1 MDAPKAAE
9 VIITQL
15 LTWQCG
21 GYMTIEQTFIH
32 HHLPL
37 NFKGPGA
44 YKALAV
50 IGDSYA
56 GIAWPAADHTQES
69 QHFHTQIVLNRAPE
83 PEERHTLGCLVQE
96 AIERELLDAD
106 VTFDEAAYKP
116 DYVQP
121 EPGRNFE
128 QLYGPVLNVDR
139 VLRDDPEQPVDD
151 ELEQIINTAP
161 PVMKAYMKW
170 QKENAFRV
178 HPTFALCSAL
188 LIIQAFIGR
197 NVRLPRDLRCNLW
210 MLLFA
215 PTESGKGAVIRAAED
230 ALKQLSDQKVFPA
243 VLHFTNRYGSPE
255 GMLWKFTKTPQVVWA
270 NEEMVKELVG
280 MMSAP
285 QGSPAYNK
293 LTLMME
299 LHDAATKPHIPGI
312 EYSDHD
318 KRAKPMPPLEYPFL
332 SVMGLGV
339 TRNISLLNAAASA
352 DGLLNRFLPFVVEGL
367 PPFGTGRPT
376 TALPAEVVMW
386 AMATIQA
393 KGFVE
398 FFNPDAPPPK
408 TEPHVLEVYEG
419 FYDDLKRES
428 QYGAELAQDL
438 PGVWGRY
445 AEKVLQVAMLHALAS
460 DGLKVTPEGFT
471 WAVRLVRWTVTKFA
485 ANFDAEGGGAVDTAG
500 KIRNALMA
508 LFKKE
513 STIALHKKMGGLP
526 ESYLTQFCR
535 AFKENI
541 KERATVMKALEDEG
555 VLFPTKM
562 SRGGKGYQLLAL
574 ILDKNAPPNR
584 AI

>member
-1 MDAPKAAE
+1 
-9 VIITQL
+9 
-15 LTWQCG
+15 
-21 GYMTIEQTFIH
+21 MTIEQTFLH

-56 GIAWPAADHTQES
+56 GIAWTAADHTQEA
-69 QHFHTQIVLNRAPE
+69 QHFHAQIVLNRDPE
-83 PEERHTLGCLVQE
+83 PEERQTLGEAVQA
-96 AIERELLDAD
+96 AIERELD
-106 VTFDEAAYKP
+106 VDVVFDQTAYNL

-121 EPGRNFE
+121 KPGTNLE
-128 QLYGPVLNVDR
+128 HLNGRVIDVDR
-139 VLRDDPEQPVDD
+139 VLLDDPEQPVDD
-151 ELEQIINTAP
+151 ELEQIIDTAP
-161 PVMKAYMKW
+161 PVMKSYIQW

-178 HPTFALCSAL
+178 HPTFALFSVL
-188 LIIQAFIGR
+188 LFIQAFIGR
-197 NVRLPRDLRCNLW
+197 NVRLPQDLRINLW
-210 MLLFA
+210 LLLFA
-215 PTESGKGAVIRAAED
+215 PSESGKGATIRLAAK

-243 VLHFTNRYGSPE
+243 VPYFANRFGSSE
-255 GMLWKFTKTPQVVWA
+255 GMLWKFAKVSQVIWA
-270 NEEMVKELVG
+270 NEEMVKELIG

-293 LTLMME
+293 LTTLME
-299 LHDAATKPHIPGI
+299 LHDAATNPYIAPIDYTGHHKN
-312 EYSDHD
+312 
-318 KRAKPMPPLEYPFL
+318 AKDTMPPLEHAFF
-332 SVMGLGV
+332 SAVGTGV

-367 PPFGTGRPT
+367 PPFGTGLPT
-376 TALPAEVVMW
+376 TDLPAEVVKW
-386 AMATIQA
+386 AKVIQA
-393 KGFVE
+393 KKFVE
-398 FFNPDAPPPK
+398 FFDPDASPTLGQPK
-408 TEPHVLEVYEG
+408 VLVVYQG
-419 FYDDLKRES
+419 FYDDWKRES

-445 AEKVLQVAMLHALAS
+445 AEKVLQVAMLHALAG
-460 DGLKVTPEGFT
+460 DELKVTPEGFA
-471 WAVRLVRWTVTKFA
+471 WAVRLVRWAVRKFA

-500 KIRNALMA
+500 KVRNALMA

-513 STIALHKKMGGLP
+513 SAIALHKKMDGLP

-555 VLFPTKM
+555 VLLPVKM

-584 AI
+584 AV